1 MSLEW
6 VVTLLAL
13 GAAAGLFAFARA
25 RAQAPADPLRSR
37 FVNYNI
43 VMLLAL
49 IAILLAGAHVI
60 TLLTGQPFTGRR
72 MTALSTG
79 VFGA

>member
-25 RAQAPADPLRSR
+25 RVQAPADPLRFR

-49 IAILLAGAHVI
+49 IAMLLAGAHVI
-60 TLLTGQPFTGRR
+60 TLLTGQPFIGRR
-72 MTALSTG
+72 MAALSTG